1 METAI
6 FRHLENEKLSLENKY
21 KSFETD
27 LSHMAQQLPKDTKL
41 IQEKREL
48 LAKQENSRREILEKI
63 SELESVEYA
72 DYSNEI
78 ELLVMLE

>member
-21 KSFETD
+21 KSFETY
-27 LSHMAQQLPKDTKL
+27 LSDMAQQLPKDTKF

-48 LAKQENSRREILEKI
+48 LAKHENSRREILEKI